1 MIIKYFSKCIAID
14 KNKTNDKFKMLIQ
27 QKQDADY
34 IAVKKYTSL
43 TAEDVLTVKGR

>member
-1 MIIKYFSKCIAID
+1 MIVKYFSKCVTID
-14 KNKTNDKFKMLIQ
+14 NNKTNNKFKIIIQ